1 MIRVENLVGGFNP
14 FEKYYSNWESSPN
27 RDEHKKYL
35 KPPARNCPLLFF
47 PLRLNLVRC
56 DAAIAVPLGVSFG
69 FSRFKSDETTV
80 SGIPKGKSC
89 HSSPGISSC
98 ILRYNLENSTT
109 GIFQSSHKKS
119 GERLEIECLE
129 SSPPKNNWRLWK
141 MILLIQW
148 FRDLAITSW

>member
-1 MIRVENLVGGFNP
+1 MKKVQSHMIRVENLVGGFNP
-14 FEKYYSNWESSPN
+14 FGKYYSNWESSPN

-47 PLRLNLVRC
+47 SLRLNLVRC

-98 ILRYNLENSTT
+98 ILRYKLENSTT
-109 GIFQSSHKKS
+109 GILKIFQQQIRWTAGNWMSGILSPRKK
-119 GERLEIECLE
+119 
-129 SSPPKNNWRLWK
+129 NWRLWK
-141 MILLIQW
+141 MILLMV
-148 FRDLAITSW
+148 